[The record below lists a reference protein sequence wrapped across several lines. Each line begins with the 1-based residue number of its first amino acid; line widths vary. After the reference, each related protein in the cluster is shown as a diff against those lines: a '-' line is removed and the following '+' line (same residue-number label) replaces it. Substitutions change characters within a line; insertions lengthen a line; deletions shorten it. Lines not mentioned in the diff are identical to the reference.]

1 MLRPSQNPE
10 AKALPAMILL
20 GLALAGLPA
29 CSGKTAAPGTSDAAG
44 TIVPRLFFEGRTDAE
59 AYAFLGPRDMTIDR
73 TGALFIFD
81 YDDYVI
87 KKYDREGRHL
97 ATFGGTGDEPGRF
110 MHLTNIRAVG
120 DRLLAVD
127 STALNCFSLDGGF
140 LERTPF
146 PKEVLCDHPAV
157 LDDGGFVGSQ
167 IVAAELKKAL
177 TLRGPDG
184 TERARLASYDLR
196 DVFPELQEGEDFFLG
211 ENQSRQYCY
220 TVEAD
225 GAILW
230 ASSDDFRIYRYRD
243 GASREVLAEKFTAAA
258 FPKEARLALEGKKS
272 KAGPPFFLNVPR
284 NYQLVHHLLA
294 GPDGDLWV
302 YLKSLERTGF
312 LRYSAR
318 GRFLGWYALDP
329 PFEMTGPDLVV
340 RIFADRIYF
349 FVAERRKPLAIYVAE
364 VPGRP

>member
-1 MLRPSQNPE
+1 M
-10 AKALPAMILL
+10 A
-20 GLALAGLPA
+20 
-29 CSGKTAAPGTSDAAG
+29 
-44 TIVPRLFFEGRTDAE
+44 
-59 AYAFLGPRDMTIDR
+59 IDR
-73 TGALFIFD
+73 AGSLFVFD
-81 YDDYVI
+81 YADYVI
-87 KKYDREGRHL
+87 KKYGPDGQHL
-97 ATFGGTGDEPGRF
+97 ATFGGTGDERGKF
-110 MHLTNIRAVG
+110 THLTNIRAVG

-127 STALNCFSLDGGF
+127 SRALNVFSLGGEF

-146 PKEVLCDHPAV
+146 PKEVLTDHPAI

-167 IVAAELKKAL
+167 IVAAELKKVL
-177 TLRGPDG
+177 TLRRPDG

-196 DVFPELQEGEDFFLG
+196 EFFPELREGEDFFLA
-211 ENQSRQYCY
+211 ENQVRQFCCA
-220 TVEAD
+220 VEAD

-230 ASSDDFRIYRYRD
+230 AASDDCRIFRFRD
-243 GASREVLAEKFTAAA
+243 GASREVLAEKLTAVAY
-258 FPKEARLALEGKKS
+258 PEKDRQELEAKKA
-272 KAGPPFFLNVPR
+272 KAGPPFFLNVPK

-318 GRFLGWYALDP
+318 GRFRGWYILDP
-329 PFEMTGPDLVV
+329 PFDMTGPDLVV

-364 VPGRP
+364 IPGRP